1 MTDERKTKTFERRLF
16 LQLAGGAAVVTAV
29 GGLTAC
35 GEAGSTPTVVEVPLA
50 SIPDGG
56 RLRIVV
62 GEMPVELTNGP
73 EGVRARSLWCTH
85 SGCEVKW
92 QEDRQVYFCA
102 CHEGEYDAEGQV
114 IGGPPPRP
122 LPVVPVSAGDGK
134 VRVG

>member
-1 MTDERKTKTFERRLF
+1 MADEQKTKTFERRF
-16 LQLAGGAAVVTAV
+16 FFQLAGGAAVVTAV

-35 GEAGSTPTVVEVPLA
+35 AEGESAPAVVEVPLD
-50 SIPDGG
+50 SIPEGG
-56 RLRIVV
+56 RLRVTI
-62 GEMPVELTNGP
+62 GEMPVEVIRGP

-92 QEDRQVYFCA
+92 QEDRQIYFCA
-102 CHEGEYDAEGQV
+102 CHEGEFDAEGQV

-122 LPVVPVSAGDGK
+122 LPAVPVSTSDDQ